1 MVARPGLIQKKLS
14 HHRFHQLPDHHEH
27 TSQYSHNCHPHDM
40 PPSANDVTIDIPLT
54 DHVPT
59 RSSTGA
65 RKGPITEYGAPV
77 GESEGEKPPATTT
90 TRSPN
95 PGRRQRTGQID
106 DASGRASDDPADG
119 TITRLGRFY
128 QSIMDFSLITRYI
141 IYALPL
147 GIILAIPIIVGAT
160 AEPDATIGGVRVYWF
175 FTWLEVVWVSLWTSK
190 LSAHY
195 LPFVF
200 QFVCGMVSSGTRK
213 YALAL
218 RALETPIA
226 LVFWGIISLL
236 TFFPVCLPFPPLFCY
251 HFLGDGLG

>member
-14 HHRFHQLPDHHEH
+14 HHRFHQLPDHHH
-27 TSQYSHNCHPHDM
+27 DHSQHSHPHDM
-40 PPSANDVTIDIPLT
+40 PPSSNDVTIDIPLN
-54 DHVPT
+54 DNVPT
-59 RSSTGA
+59 RTSTGA
-65 RKGPITEYGAPV
+65 RKVPITQYGATN
-77 GESEGEKPPATTT
+77 GEGGAEREKQQMDTTT
-90 TRSPN
+90 SP
-95 PGRRQRTGQID
+95 RRRRTGLLD
-106 DASGRASDDPADG
+106 DATGRASDDPADG
-119 TITRLGRFY
+119 TITQLGRFY

-160 AEPDATIGGVRVYWF
+160 AERNATIGGVRVYWF
-175 FTWLEVVWVSLWTSK
+175 FTWLEVVWISLWTSK

-195 LPFVF
+195 LPYVF

-236 TFFPVCLPFPPLFCY
+236 TFFPVGLF
-251 HFLGDGLG
+251 FVLGGEC